1 MIEVN
6 THKYYQ
12 VVAIAIISYLKIL
25 PCALHQADKKLSKY
39 ITFGYGILGIFVGI
53 AVVAAENGI

>member
-39 ITFGYGILGIFVGI
+39 MKFCYGILGIFVGI
-53 AVVAAENGI
+53 AVVAAGY